1 MWGHTVRFTTSCLG
15 ILLLSVVLAGCSDP
29 NLAANRALHASDAA
43 VNGVT
48 LPVQGPNT
56 IVCWGDS
63 MTQGDEGTTDIG
75 AYPVLLQS
83 AIGPQIV
90 NMGIGGQTSTQIGV
104 RQGGVAS
111 YVTVQGGTIPAHGG
125 VTVRFAT
132 GFEPV
137 TLPTRTVSGSIAGVD
152 GTISL
157 SGFLPTG
164 TFNFTPVAGS
174 HTPVTVNGNARFIPA
189 TPYQNYLAIFWEG
202 RDNLFATAAGPWGP
216 AQIESDIAAQVAA
229 LPKGLNYLVLSV
241 MNENYAAERKGG
253 ANYATL
259 MSLNNTLAATY
270 GTHYLD
276 MRSAVVKAYNPSSPV
291 DVTDHKFDMP
301 PTSLGAVSATGTL
314 VGKIGTTDTKFTV
327 KLAAGTLRVSQ
338 NLVIDN
344 ESIHILSV
352 SGSTVTLC
360 TRGYGGVL
368 AAHSAGAAVTERDP
382 THLNKQGYT
391 IVATALQSKLAT
403 L

>member
-1 MWGHTVRFTTSCLG
+1 MWGNRVRFTTSCIG
-15 ILLLSVVLAGCSDP
+15 ILFLSVMVAGCSDP
-29 NLAANRALHASDAA
+29 NLAANHGLHASDAA
-43 VNGVT
+43 VNGAG
-48 LPVQGPNT
+48 LPIQGPNT

-75 AYPVLLQS
+75 AYPVVLQS

-164 TFNFTPVAGS
+164 TFTFTPVAGS
-174 HTPVTVNGNARFIPA
+174 HTPVTVNGNARFIPS
-189 TPYQNYLAIFWEG
+189 TPYQNYLPIFWEG
-202 RDNLFATAAGPWGP
+202 RDNLFTTSAGPWGP

-229 LPKGLNYLVLSV
+229 LPKGLNYLVLPV

-270 GTHYLD
+270 GSHYLD
-276 MRSAVVKAYNPSSPV
+276 VRSVVVNAYNPSSPV
-291 DVTDHKFDMP
+291 DVTDHKYDMP
-301 PTSLGAVSATGTL
+301 PTSLGAVTATGTL
-314 VGKIGTTDTKFTV
+314 VAKIGTTDTKFTV
-327 KLAAGTLRVSQ
+327 KLTAGTLRVSQ

-352 SGSTVTLC
+352 SASTVTLC

-368 AAHSAGAAVTERDP
+368 SAHSAGAAVTERDP

-391 IVATALQSKLAT
+391 IVANALQSKLASM
-403 L
+403 